1 MRQYIIA
8 SHAHFATGIKESVE
22 LLSGARDNVHDLS
35 MFVDDRMDVAE
46 EAQKLLA
53 GMAAL
58 SAPTSLAAAS
68 TTSSPRSSRRV
79 PARTSLPT

>member
-46 EAQKLLA
+46 EAQKLRRRKTF
-53 GMAAL
+53 GGSHYD
-58 SAPTSLAAAS
+58 SATS
-68 TTSSPRSSRRV
+68 R
-79 PARTSLPT
+79 

>member
-53 GMAAL
+53 GMAA
-58 SAPTSLAAAS
+58 PTSLAAAS